1 MILPPIERGHSPAPV
16 ARAGHRDSF
25 SREPDRSTSFK
36 GTQLKNQIKAKF
48 HELDVNK
55 DGALSFQEL
64 VVFLNCLSS
73 KLTEKEVQQIF
84 RRMDRNRDEVVQFDE
99 FVDFIFSSDMDKN
112 PRLRADVEAA
122 AKRSLDHVSQLEG
135 SVAQQ
140 RHERQAAEKSG
151 RKRLGAL
158 EGKYL
163 FSWDGEDDCLEKME
177 LELSERGTF
186 SFRAFSQ
193 LDKGM
198 TDIDTSQGVWEV
210 SATEPEVLLY
220 KEVGPVERLRLAAG
234 ELDTGKVGPLSKQRL
249 ILRDGCLE

>member
-112 PRLRADVEAA
+112 PRLRADVE
-122 AKRSLDHVSQLEG
+122 
-135 SVAQQ
+135 
-140 RHERQAAEKSG
+140 ERQAAEKSG

-234 ELDTGKVGPLSKQRL
+234 ELDTGKVGPLHLGAIGPRGR
-249 ILRDGCLE
+249 RDS